1 MKRLHFY
8 VGKYDL
14 IDEAEAVYK
23 RVRVLYKGFCAL
35 IYPNPDATEIARL
48 YVKYSFLNI
57 QSSLRKRREIREN
70 ALQKD

>member
-35 IYPNPDATEIARL
+35 IYPNPDGDRDSKA
-48 YVKYSFLNI
+48 
-57 QSSLRKRREIREN
+57 LRKTQLYQYSQWVKTTSRD
-70 ALQKD
+70 KGV